1 MTTKLTDKR
10 RGQALLLVTLS
21 LFAMCGL
28 LGLAVD
34 LGWSYFIKKSAQ
46 DAADSAALAVAH
58 QALANVGYIA
68 SSGYSDYSTTGLLY
82 AQQNGF
88 TPGGNGGRQNV
99 TFTPNPGAVTRLD
112 TTTVPSCA
120 GSPGLVG

>member
-1 MTTKLTDKR
+1 MRDMRSLKCGR

-46 DAADSAALAVAH
+46 NAADSAALADAY
-58 QALANVGYIA
+58 QALATVGETA
-68 SSGYSDYSTTGLLY
+68 SFSYTDDPSLGLAYAKQNLFMPSGD
-82 AQQNGF
+82 
-88 TPGGNGGRQNV
+88 GGRQNV
-99 TFTPNPGAVTRLD
+99 TFSSG
-112 TTTVPSCA
+112 
-120 GSPGLVG
+120 VGTFT